1 MSIGIYMLRNEID
14 GKIYIGQSTNLE
26 KRNKQHKNA
35 LLNNRHFNEHLQK
48 AYNKYGNVFKFI
60 IIELCSEEELDDK
73 ELYWINKFNSLN
85 KKYGYNIL
93 SGGKQFKCHSQESKN
108 KIRNANQ
115 GSNNKLTLK
124 DVINIK
130 RSLVTDYNTVK
141 LAEQYNVTKATISKI
156 GTCKN
161 WVWVESELNNE
172 LINRKDILKSKV
184 ISEWKNN
191 KSASQISKENSI
203 GMKQIC
209 NILSDEIKNKELK
222 IKERNL
228 EIIKDYKNGMS
239 KTDIINK
246 YNISKTTFV
255 RITSNIYNKKRND
268 LIAKVVEMKK
278 QGISTKE
285 IANKFNINSSTV
297 NRYFK
302 AANTEVI
309 Q

>member
-1 MSIGIYMLRNEID
+1 M
-14 GKIYIGQSTNLE
+14 
-26 KRNKQHKNA
+26 
-35 LLNNRHFNEHLQK
+35 
-48 AYNKYGNVFKFI
+48 FKFI

-268 LIAKVVEMKK
+268 LIAKIVEMKK